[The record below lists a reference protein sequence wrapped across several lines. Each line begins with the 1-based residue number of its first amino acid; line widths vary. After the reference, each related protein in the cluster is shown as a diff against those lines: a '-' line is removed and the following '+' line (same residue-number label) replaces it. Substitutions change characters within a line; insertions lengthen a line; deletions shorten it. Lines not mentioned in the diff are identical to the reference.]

1 MNNADTSVLP
11 LQQKGDE
18 EAVLTEFWADNWA
31 NVSKETRRNTINT
44 TTIIVFQESSIGAVC
59 IECEVSIPKT
69 KSEEATVKFDK
80 YNKVFYDKHE
90 PNIISFERVE
100 NKSNI
105 SLREFSCKFFT
116 WLYLHYCNRFE
127 HLSKSIRD
135 ADETLAKA
143 ISDAIDSGIKNNRN
157 ISSTTYKKV
166 TASQAIYSYLK
177 YFQWLAKEMNLP
189 YVKVTLDVGACLQ
202 AVMEIL
208 PTVSQYYC

>member
-105 SLREFSCKFFT
+105 SLLSFHANFSPGFIYVIATVLNIYPNLSEMLMRLWQKQFQMQST
-116 WLYLHYCNRFE
+116 AVSKTIETYLP
-127 HLSKSIRD
+127 LLTKKSPLLRQYIH
-135 ADETLAKA
+135 T
-143 ISDAIDSGIKNNRN
+143 
-157 ISSTTYKKV
+157 SST
-166 TASQAIYSYLK
+166 SS
-177 YFQWLAKEMNLP
+177 
-189 YVKVTLDVGACLQ
+189 GLQ
-202 AVMEIL
+202 RK
-208 PTVSQYYC
+208 